1 MYGKVP
7 PKPLAP
13 GLGVGREVEVEEHRP
28 AVGAQQHVGRL
39 EVAVVDGAAVQEGQ
53 GVGELRSQQGHSLG
67 IGGRQ
72 QQRVRRR
79 PFARRRRARTRR
91 AGGVEDDPRA
101 AGSTGCLRREDAVQ
115 GRSAQVRHADGRQAR
130 ALVLAHRVDL
140 DHVGV
145 VEPAEGL
152 RLAAA
157 VRRNLDRDEAVAQV
171 RLGGQ
176 EDPGERAAPQLAQ
189 QPEAEERLPLDRPG
203 DRLALLQQFRIG
215 GQVLVRPDGT
225 AQRRL
230 EGGEAAQKSSGSGVS
245 PPSTSRQ
252 YSS

>member
-1 MYGKVP
+1 M
-7 PKPLAP
+7 
-13 GLGVGREVEVEEHRP
+13 
-28 AVGAQQHVGRL
+28 
-39 EVAVVDGAAVQEGQ
+39 
-53 GVGELRSQQGHSLG
+53 
-67 IGGRQ
+67 
-72 QQRVRRR
+72 
-79 PFARRRRARTRR
+79 TRC
-91 AGGVEDDPRA
+91 A

-157 VRRNLDRDEAVAQV
+157 VRGNLDRDEAVAKV

-230 EGGEAAQKSSGSGVS
+230 EGGEAGAEVVGVGGVASLDEAAVLVVGQVEGGGLVAPEVGGVIEEGARAGGRPSGADSGSRRIPGSVGAAHELGS
-245 PPSTSRQ
+245 SLSLSSTRRTVFSLTFNSRAMSFCVCPSRSRTSIR
-252 YSS
+252 